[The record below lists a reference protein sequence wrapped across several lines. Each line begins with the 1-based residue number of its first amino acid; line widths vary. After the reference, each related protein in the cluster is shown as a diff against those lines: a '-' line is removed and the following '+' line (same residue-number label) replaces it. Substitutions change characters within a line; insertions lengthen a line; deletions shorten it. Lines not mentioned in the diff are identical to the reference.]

1 MPVPEPAK
9 FSLAAH
15 AEERFFAPLRNTSL
29 NSREGFIAAVVV
41 VLLLHAAILGALLYR
56 DSQLLPPPPPEE
68 TPVEVVMEQ
77 PKPPEPPPQ
86 KQPQRQKQEEDD
98 ERPAYSAPRV
108 SKEPVNDPGQA
119 EKTEG
124 PKAATPP
131 RDGLPTLA
139 KQALAPPPAE
149 KPDEA
154 EQKAALEDDKSE
166 AEALDK
172 ATPEPSKDPAKAQS
186 KPKPKPAD
194 PSTGD
199 TDPALAGRTDDSPP
213 RFASAD
219 VLDVPAGNESNRYIA
234 RIFGMIL
241 GKKHYTGSVSE
252 RRGEAGAV
260 TVSFYLEYD
269 GHVRH
274 QEVVRS
280 SGLASLDALAMGA
293 IRSAGPFPPP
303 PGAGG
308 QAYIATITF
317 P

>member
-1 MPVPEPAK
+1 MSMPVPEPVK

-29 NSREGFIAAVVV
+29 NSRRGFIAAVVV

-56 DSQLLPPPPPEE
+56 DSENLPPPPPEE

-86 KQPQRQKQEEDD
+86 QKPEEEDN
-98 ERPAYSAPRV
+98 RPAYSAPRV
-108 SKEPVNDPGQA
+108 SKEPVHDPGTA

-131 RDGLPTLA
+131 QNGVATPA
-139 KQALAPPPAE
+139 KQAVAPPVVE
-149 KPDEA
+149 KPDDVEK
-154 EQKAALEDDKSE
+154 KAALEDDKSE

-172 ATPEPSKDPAKAQS
+172 AAPDPSKDPEKAQA
-186 KPKPKPAD
+186 KPKPKPVD

-199 TDPALAGRTDDSPP
+199 SDPTLAGRTDVAPP

-219 VLDVPAGNESNRYIA
+219 ALDVPAGTESNRYIA

-241 GKKHYTGSVSE
+241 GKKHYAGSVSE

-260 TVSFYLEYD
+260 TVSFYLEFD
-269 GHVRH
+269 GRLRH

-308 QAYIATITF
+308 QAYLATITF